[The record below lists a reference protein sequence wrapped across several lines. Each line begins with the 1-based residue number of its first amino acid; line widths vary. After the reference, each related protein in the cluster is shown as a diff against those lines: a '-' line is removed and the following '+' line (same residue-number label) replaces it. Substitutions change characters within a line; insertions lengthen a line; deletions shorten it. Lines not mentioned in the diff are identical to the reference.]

1 MASYITGTLLK
12 TPGLDTLY
20 YFCNSQDGDNVCTQI
35 LKVLA
40 LQILRQHQDAASL
53 IANDF
58 VYEAKNCRMRELR
71 TLIPQ
76 LLELSSYTR
85 IVIDGLDECSKHGQ
99 KTVLKELQDLCLS
112 RNSHCKILLSS
123 RKEVHLAKKL
133 SAKPQILLDGHEKV
147 DSDIRLY
154 VKYKIGKL
162 RTSDPTLLD
171 SIESILVDKA
181 NGK

>member
-1 MASYITGTLLK
+1 MASYVVGTLLEM
-12 TPGLDTLY
+12 PSVDTLY
-20 YFCNSQDGDNVCTQI
+20 YFCNGQDGDNVCTQI

-40 LQILRQHQDAASL
+40 LQILRQYQDAASL
-53 IANDF
+53 IANAF
-58 VYEAKNCRMRELR
+58 VYEAKNCGMKELR
-71 TLIPQ
+71 ILVPQ
-76 LLELSSYTR
+76 LLKLSSCTR
-85 IVIDGLDECSKHGQ
+85 IIIDGLDECSKPGQ
-99 KTVLKELQDLCLS
+99 KAALKELQDLCLS
-112 RNSHCKILLSS
+112 QNSDSKILFSS

-162 RTSDPTLLD
+162 RTSDPTLLE